1 MTKKEV
7 ELELKSVNTM
17 LEDARRAL
25 EEQEQEIVD
34 LKQQLLELEKENER
48 LRELYLNQKTQK
60 QIAPSKCDKEWADEA
75 IDSLLGLGI
84 NKDALMTVV
93 EQLSPRWN
101 ETYHRVVGPEKI
113 IKALHA
119 RLGVLETKSYL
130 SVNQNQWEVKWRK

>member
-48 LRELYLNQKTQK
+48 LRELYLNQKARK
-60 QIAPSKCDKEWADEA
+60 QTAPSECDEEWADEA
-75 IDSLLGLGI
+75 IDSLLGRGI

-101 ETYHRVVGPEKI
+101 ETYHRLLGPQKI
-113 IKALHA
+113 MKALHA
-119 RLGVLETKSYL
+119 RLEALGTKSYL
-130 SVNQNQWEVKWRK
+130 SVNRNQWEVKWRK